1 MEITAQQ
8 IADAIKE
15 NPNLVTEVMPTL
27 QENEIVKTYVENK
40 ANETFETK
48 IGAKVKEI
56 HDKYDETIFN
66 VLGER
71 PGQSEDGSKQKTY
84 DFLTT
89 KLTDLKGFNEKK
101 ELIDKDS
108 VVLDLKGQIETLKK
122 SGGGAFAEKLLKET
136 QDEFTKAK
144 ENWQTK
150 FDNQAKETE
159 NLRKGYV
166 VKTALAGLKIN
177 EEMPESVRKL
187 ILGSAES
194 DLMAASKFEGDTLVF
209 LNPDG
214 TVKKNNS
221 TLAPMTAQEVL
232 AGMEALKSIIKTDGG
247 QKGGGAK
254 PKVGKIEKKNVEGKD
269 VERIEL
275 AAGSFKTQ
283 VEFIKIIEQSLQE
296 AGVTVTDPR
305 FTALKNKAFKEYD
318 VAKLPMQ

>member
-1 MEITAQQ
+1 MEITVEQ
-8 IADAIKE
+8 IVEAIKKD
-15 NPNLVTEVMPTL
+15 PAIVTGVMPTL
-27 QENEIVKTYVENK
+27 QENEVVKTYVENK
-40 ANETFETK
+40 AKETFDAN

-84 DFLTT
+84 DFLTS

-101 ELIDKDS
+101 ELIDKDA
-108 VVLDLKGQIETLKK
+108 VVLDLKGQIETLKQ

-136 QDEFTKAK
+136 QEEFTRAKAD
-144 ENWQTK
+144 WQTK
-150 FDNQAKETE
+150 FDNQAKDTE

-166 VKTALAGLKIN
+166 VKTALAGLKIS

-214 TVKKNNS
+214 TVKKNKS

-232 AGMEALKSIIKTDGG
+232 GGMEALKSIIKPEGG
-247 QKGGGAK
+247 QKGGGAR
-254 PKVGKIEKKNVEGKD
+254 PEVGKIEKKHVEGKD

-275 AAGSFKTQ
+275 AAGSFTTQ
-283 VEFIKIIEQSLQE
+283 VEFIKIVEQSLQQ
-296 AGVTVTDPR
+296 AGVLVTDPR
-305 FTALKNKAFKEYD
+305 FTTLKNKAFKEYD
-318 VAKLPMQ
+318 VSKLPIQ

>member
-1 MEITAQQ
+1 MEITVEQ
-8 IADAIKE
+8 IVEAIKKD
-15 NPNLVTEVMPTL
+15 PTIVTGVMPTL
-27 QENEIVKTYVENK
+27 QENEVVKTYVTNK
-40 ANETFETK
+40 ANEIFETNVGDK
-48 IGAKVKEI
+48 LKGV
-56 HDKYDETIFN
+56 HGKYDDTAFN
-66 VLGER
+66 ILGER
-71 PGQSEDGSKQKTY
+71 PATAENGTKQKTY
-84 DFLTT
+84 EFYGQKLNELKDFRT
-89 KLTDLKGFNEKK
+89 KK
-101 ELIDKDS
+101 ELIDKDEA
-108 VVLDLKGQIETLKK
+108 VIKLRQENEELKK
-122 SGGGAFAEKLLKET
+122 GGGSAFAEKLLKET
-136 QDEFTKAK
+136 QADFKTAK
-144 ENWQTK
+144 EGWQIK

-187 ILGSAES
+187 VLGSAES
-194 DLMAASKFEGDTLVF
+194 DLMGASKFEGDTLVF

-232 AGMEALKSIIKTDGG
+232 AGMEALKTIIKTDGG

-254 PKVGKIEKKNVEGKD
+254 PKVGKIEKKTVEGTD

-275 AAGSFKTQ
+275 AAGSFSTQ
-283 VEFIKIIEQSLQE
+283 VEFIKVIEQSLQE

>member
-8 IADAIKE
+8 IADAIKA

-27 QENEIVKTYVENK
+27 QENPIVKTYVDNK
-40 ANETFETK
+40 ANETFEAN

-84 DFLTT
+84 EFLTD
-89 KLTDLKGFNEKK
+89 KLNSLKTFNEKK
-101 ELIDKDS
+101 ELLEKDAL
-108 VVLDLKGQIETLKK
+108 VLDLKGQIETLKT

-136 QDEFTKAK
+136 QAEYSKAK
-144 ENWQTK
+144 EDWQNK
-150 FDNQAKETE
+150 FKTQAEETE

-166 VKTALAGLKIN
+166 VKTALATLKVD
-177 EEMPESVRKL
+177 EGVAESLRNLVL
-187 ILGSAES
+187 QSAES
-194 DLMAASKFEGDTLVF
+194 DLMKSSKFEGDKLVF

-214 TVKKNNS
+214 TIRKNKS
-221 TLAPMTAQEVL
+221 TLEPMTPQEVL
-232 AGMEALKSIIKTDGG
+232 AEMEAVKTIIKAEGG
-247 QKGGGAK
+247 QQGGGAK
-254 PKVGKIEKKNVEGKD
+254 PTIGKIEKKNVEGKD

-283 VEFIKIIEQSLQE
+283 VEFTQIIEKSLQE
-296 AGVTVTDPR
+296 AGVPVTDRR
-305 FTALKNKAFKEYD
+305 FTQLKDQAFKEYD